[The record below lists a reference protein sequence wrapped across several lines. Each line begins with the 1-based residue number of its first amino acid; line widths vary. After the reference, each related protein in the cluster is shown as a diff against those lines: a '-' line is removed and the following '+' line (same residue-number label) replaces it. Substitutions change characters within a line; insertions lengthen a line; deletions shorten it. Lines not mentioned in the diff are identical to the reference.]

1 MFGLC
6 PKGLVEPDAAPA
18 TWVDVTNFGDVAMK
32 AGLFRAPNVIDY
44 TDVPDPAPGPGD
56 LIVKVHAATVCGTD
70 IRIFR
75 GRKTAGIRYPSVIGH
90 EFAGEVVAT
99 NAGTR
104 FQVGQR
110 VSVNP
115 AISCGHCASC
125 KRGDENICEN
135 LQAIGYELDGAFAEY
150 IRVPA
155 RAIAAE
161 NVHEIPDTLA
171 FEEAS
176 LAEPLA
182 CVINGQEKVS
192 VRPGDAV
199 VVLGAGPIGLLHVK
213 LARFSGARKVIVS
226 EPNAARRAAALSV
239 GADIVV
245 DPNAEDL
252 LAAVREHTSGLGA
265 DVAIV
270 AIGVPVLANTA
281 LKLVRRSGRVSLFA
295 GFSANDTAVLDV
307 NLIHYS
313 ELYLTGAFGLGRRH
327 FERALDLLASKRI
340 DVAPFVTH
348 RYPLAE
354 IHRALE
360 MSENGSAIKVAIMGP

>member
-1 MFGLC
+1 
-6 PKGLVEPDAAPA
+6 
-18 TWVDVTNFGDVAMK
+18 MK
-32 AGLFRAPNVIDY
+32 AGLFRAPNLIEY
-44 TDVPDPAPGPGD
+44 ADVPDPEAGPGD
-56 LIVKVHAATVCGTD
+56 LIVRVRAATVCGTD

-90 EFAGEVVAT
+90 EFAGTVAAT
-99 NAGTR
+99 NGGSR
-104 FQVGQR
+104 FRIGQR
-110 VSVNP
+110 VCVNP

-155 RAIAAE
+155 QAVAAG
-161 NVHEIPDTLA
+161 NVHEIPESLA

-192 VRPGDAV
+192 VKPGDAV

-245 DPNAEDL
+245 DPTAEDL
-252 LAAVREHTSGLGA
+252 LAVVRDHTFGRGA

-270 AIGVPVLANTA
+270 AIGVPSLANTA
-281 LKLVRRSGRVSLFA
+281 LTLVRRSGRVSLFA

-313 ELYLTGAFGLGRRH
+313 QLLVTGAFGLGRLH
-327 FERALDLLASKRI
+327 FERALDLIAGKRI

-348 RYPLAE
+348 RFPLSQ
-354 IHRALE
+354 IQHALE
-360 MSENGSAIKVAIMGP
+360 MAENGSAIKVAIIDA

>member
-1 MFGLC
+1 
-6 PKGLVEPDAAPA
+6 
-18 TWVDVTNFGDVAMK
+18 MK
-32 AGLFRAPNVIDY
+32 AGLFRAPNLIEY
-44 TDVPDPAPGPGD
+44 ADVPDPEAAAGD
-56 LIVKVHAATVCGTD
+56 LIVRVRAATVCGTD
-70 IRIFR
+70 IRIYR
-75 GRKTAGIRYPSVIGH
+75 GRKTTGIRYPSIIGH

-99 NAGTR
+99 NGVTR

-110 VSVNP
+110 VCVNP

-125 KRGDENICEN
+125 KRGDENLCEN

-155 RAIAAE
+155 RAIAAG
-161 NVHEIPDTLA
+161 NVHAIPESLA
-171 FEEAS
+171 FEVAS

-192 VRPGDAV
+192 VKPGDTV

-213 LARFSGARKVIVS
+213 LARFSGASKVIVS
-226 EPNAARRAAALSV
+226 EPASARRAAALSV
-239 GADIVV
+239 GADIAL

-252 LAAVREHTSGLGA
+252 LAAVRDHTFGLGA

-270 AIGVPVLANTA
+270 AIGVPSLANSA
-281 LKLVRRSGRVSLFA
+281 LTLVRRRGRVSLFA

-307 NLIHYS
+307 NLIHYR
-313 ELYLTGAFGLGRRH
+313 ELMLTGAFGLGRLH
-327 FERALDLLASKRI
+327 FERALDLLASKRF

-348 RYPLAE
+348 RYPLSE

-360 MSENGSAIKVAIMGP
+360 MAENGSAIKVAITDT

>member
-1 MFGLC
+1 
-6 PKGLVEPDAAPA
+6 
-18 TWVDVTNFGDVAMK
+18 MK
-32 AGLFRAPNVIDY
+32 AGLFRAPNLIEY
-44 TDVPDPAPGPGD
+44 TEVPDPEAAPGD
-56 LIVKVHAATVCGTD
+56 MIVRVRAATVCGTD

-90 EFAGEVVAT
+90 EFAGTVVAT
-99 NAGTR
+99 HGGTR

-110 VSVNP
+110 VCVNP
-115 AISCGHCASC
+115 AISCGHCAAC

-155 RAIAAE
+155 RAIAAG
-161 NVHEIPDTLA
+161 NVHEIPETLA

-192 VRPGDAV
+192 VKPGDAV

-213 LARFSGARKVIVS
+213 LALFSGARKVIVS

-239 GADIVV
+239 GADIAV
-245 DPNAEDL
+245 DPNAGDL
-252 LAAVREHTSGLGA
+252 LTVVRDHTFGRGA

-270 AIGVPVLANTA
+270 AIGVPSLANTA
-281 LKLVRRSGRVSLFA
+281 LTLVRRSGRVSLFA
-295 GFSANDTAVLDV
+295 GFSANDTFALDI

-313 ELYLTGAFGLGRRH
+313 ELFLTGAFGLGRLH

-340 DVAPFVTH
+340 DIAAFVTH
-348 RYPLAE
+348 RFPLSE
-354 IHRALE
+354 INRALE
-360 MSENGSAIKVAIMGP
+360 MAENGSAIKVAIIGT